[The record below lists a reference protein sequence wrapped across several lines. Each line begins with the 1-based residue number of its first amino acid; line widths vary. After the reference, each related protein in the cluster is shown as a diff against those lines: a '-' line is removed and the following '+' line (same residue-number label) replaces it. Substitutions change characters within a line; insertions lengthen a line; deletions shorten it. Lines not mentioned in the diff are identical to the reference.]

1 MKPGESLLPM
11 NSVANPSVVNVK
23 SICSLV
29 CLSLT
34 FVRQLVT
41 SPVTCRQFSS
51 IFLVLMDLKKRKEK
65 KASTVIATKLDQDER

>member
-11 NSVANPSVVNVK
+11 NSVANLSVVNVK
-23 SICSLV
+23 SICSVV

-41 SPVTCRQFSS
+41 SPVTCRQFAS
-51 IFLVLMDLKKRKEK
+51 IIDLLPLLC
-65 KASTVIATKLDQDER
+65 SPVPQW